1 MSSTDKGRL
10 TQQMQNNMKM
20 HAYLNKNT
28 FSRVTDKP
36 PEENRLNWNDIIN
49 KGSQPSWKKG
59 DSNDEDPLVMSK
71 KQEKRREAA
80 ENNEIKDT
88 FGPPCRKC
96 NETGHFTFEC
106 MNLITKTQLAQTD
119 QEVIWDCKNF

>member
-1 MSSTDKGRL
+1 
-10 TQQMQNNMKM
+10 MQNNMKM

-119 QEVIWDCKNF
+119 QEVISNSKNF